1 MGTVVFYVKKN
12 TIANGNMT
20 QEEMFT
26 DEVSYSSLMHITFSL
41 ICQLPSS
48 FSDLLLDISTAGNQ
62 KKPSATIS
70 G

>member
-1 MGTVVFYVKKN
+1 
-12 TIANGNMT
+12 MT

-62 KKPSATIS
+62 KKPSVTIS